1 MAQIDRDKLL
11 KKMKELVYVSTESG
25 PVVPSKT
32 KVIKMLTK
40 QIPDPV
46 SKPQDG
52 DDWDTREYKQN
63 KPLVYGKN
71 LITTR
76 DLYKKVF
83 TEAVTNTQYKGMRL
97 NLASIDMKESHCKFI
112 INRRGHDMLVEFI
125 YPNDNG
131 HITVKL
137 KSDTSLSNT
146 YEVPLES
153 PQFIKNFGY
162 TILKSCDQLI
172 DSNNTYDVGN
182 DIDTMQTLTG
192 LGNGTEDPSNSWMAT
207 DSAVY
212 HESVGSE
219 LSQLLNLCN
228 AVNLLEDAEQQTDDP
243 NADPMMG
250 GEGGEQDPNAAAFA
264 MPGTEAEIQPGDVNG
279 TENDPNANQTV
290 NFRDTLLSKKGELS
304 ILNSDGT
311 KVTGN
316 ESAMELLGR
325 MVSDKIASRSD
336 IKTSGNSAIQL
347 SGSEIYNGTIGVKDT
362 SADSVI
368 NSFFDNWSSLD
379 TEVDEDHVQ
388 NFINYLN
395 NPGSDNVT
403 LAEFETKLGE
413 LFPECYHGGEN
424 SNELS
429 TDGGLDLKGEDQFD
443 EGGAGGAGGD
453 MFGGAGGGDFGGA
466 GGDIGGGDLGGGDA
480 IGGEAAPEGG
490 EPGYMQDGS
499 VEDMMDQSQGGG
511 EVAPPSDEG
520 SEAMSDDD
528 IPELPM

>member
-97 NLASIDMKESHCKFI
+97 NLASIDMKETHCKFI
-112 INRRGHDMLVEFI
+112 INRRGHDMLVEFL

-131 HITVKL
+131 NITVKL
-137 KSDTSLSNT
+137 LSDTSLSNL

-153 PQFIKNFGY
+153 PQFTKNFGY
-162 TILKSCDQLI
+162 TILKTCDQLI

-182 DIDTMQTLTG
+182 DLDTMQTLTG

-228 AVNLLEDAEQQTDDP
+228 AVNLLEDAEMGQDETADP
-243 NADPMMG
+243 NA
-250 GEGGEQDPNAAAFA
+250 QDPNAAAFA
-264 MPGTEAEIQPGDVNG
+264 MPGEGEVNPDDMAMQAGDVNG
-279 TENDPNANQTV
+279 TSNDPNANKDV
-290 NFRDTLLSKKGELS
+290 NFREALLGKQGDLNILNPDGTNVTGSESALDLLS
-304 ILNSDGT
+304 
-311 KVTGN
+311 
-316 ESAMELLGR
+316 R
-325 MVSDKIASRSD
+325 MVSDKIAQNSD
-336 IKTSGNSAIQL
+336 PKVSGNSTIQL
-347 SGSEIYNGTIGVKDT
+347 SGSEIYNGTVGVKEMN
-362 SADSVI
+362 AASVI
-368 NSFFDNWSSLD
+368 NAFFDNWSSLD
-379 TEVDEDHVQ
+379 KQVNSDHVQ
-388 NFINYLN
+388 DFINYLK

-403 LAEFETKLGE
+403 LAEFEVKLGE
-413 LFPECYHGGEN
+413 LFPECYNGQQSGQM
-424 SNELS
+424 S
-429 TDGGLDLKGEDQFD
+429 TDGGLDVPSEDKFNG
-443 EGGAGGAGGD
+443 EGGAGGDFGGGGGD
-453 MFGGAGGGDFGGA
+453 MFGGAGGDFG
-466 GGDIGGGDLGGGDA
+466 GGDIGGGGDMGGDL
-480 IGGEAAPEGG
+480 GGEAAPEGG
-490 EPGYMQDGS
+490 EPSFMQDGS
-499 VEDMMDQSQGGG
+499 VEDMMDTAQGGG

-520 SEAMSDDD
+520 SESMPDED